1 MRLSLTNSTPLFRT
15 RTIVLIVVAVLVI
28 AGAAIIIIFYNPD
41 PVWYLSIGWLV
52 AVAILVW
59 GGNKLLTRMFDR
71 LLPWDR
77 AGTLRFFVQLLVGLT
92 YLLLLVNVTYIILR
106 IFLTPAPPSIEQ
118 IIVMNVWGAFIFIP
132 GYSIYF
138 SLHFLRHWRKSEL
151 EVERYQKEHIR
162 SQLSQLKNHLD
173 PHFLFNNLNIL
184 SALVDRDPGRSKDFI
199 ANFANVYRSLLKA
212 TSGDLTSLTD
222 EIEFIESYIF
232 LLRTR
237 FENNIV
243 FTINVEPAAHTRF
256 LPPASIQMLVENAIK
271 HNNISEDNPLVI
283 QILQMEEDYL
293 IVSNTLNEK
302 TSSDDRDGS
311 GLENIRKRYSHFTDK
326 EVCVIRSDTHFE
338 VHIPLLNVE
347 HL

>member
-1 MRLSLTNSTPLFRT
+1 MRLSSTSFSPAVRT
-15 RTIVLIVVAVLVI
+15 RTVIVIVMAVLAI
-28 AGAAIIIIFYNPD
+28 AGAVIIIIVYEPD

-52 AVAILVW
+52 AVALLVW
-59 GGNKLLTRMFDR
+59 GGNKLLTRVFDR

-77 AGTLRFFVQLLVGLT
+77 AGTLRFFVQLLIGLT
-92 YLLLLVNVTYIILR
+92 YLLLLINVTYVILR

-118 IIVMNVWGAFIFIP
+118 IVVMNVWGAFIFIP

-184 SALVDRDPGRSKDFI
+184 SALVDKDAARSKEFI

-212 TSGDLTSLTD
+212 TSGDLISLAD
-222 EIEFIESYIF
+222 EIEFIESYMF

-243 FTINVEPAAHTRF
+243 FTINVEPAAQTRF

-271 HNNISEDNPLVI
+271 HNNISEDKPLII

-302 TSSDDRDGS
+302 SSSDDRDGS
-311 GLENIRKRYSHFTDK
+311 GLDNIRKRYAHFTDN
-326 EVCVIRSDTHFE
+326 EVRVFRSDTHFE
-338 VHIPLLNVE
+338 VHIPLLNIE
-347 HL
+347 HV